1 MRLVLQEAEAAVL
14 LLVVGRAVDDHLL
27 QAGYNDNGK
36 SDQGGF
42 GLGLVQICRPFC
54 SRTMTTVTTLK
65 DFKSTKK
72 LNSPNRMVSW
82 PPHVRG
88 TQGNKPDTEVEI

>member
-36 SDQGGF
+36 SDQ
-42 GLGLVQICRPFC
+42 I
-54 SRTMTTVTTLK
+54 RT
-65 DFKSTKK
+65 
-72 LNSPNRMVSW
+72 VS
-82 PPHVRG
+82 
-88 TQGNKPDTEVEI
+88 

>member
-72 LNSPNRMVSW
+72 LKI
-82 PPHVRG
+82 VR
-88 TQGNKPDTEVEI
+88 TEWSVGHHTLEGHKETNQILK